1 MGKLHSAAEVLRV
14 LRRVDFVQVSQRGSH
29 IKLKKREGERER
41 VVIVPNYR
49 EVAEG
54 TLASI
59 LEMAGLSHEQFD
71 ELL

>member
-1 MGKLHSAAEVLRV
+1 VRKLHSAAEILRA
-14 LRRVDFVQVSQRGSH
+14 LRRAGFVQISQRGSH

-41 VVIVPNYR
+41 
-49 EVAEG
+49 AEG